1 MPTSQRRLLFTLGG
15 LALIIAGGT
24 FWLVGDENSVTG
36 DNRMDIHSSA
46 VWGEVLNYES
56 TEKKDYD
63 DAKILKEKGENQKN
77 TGASLFAV
85 GAIAFVLR
93 FTARPSSKEV

>member
-1 MPTSQRRLLFTLGG
+1 MTLSQRRLFCTLGG
-15 LALIIAGGT
+15 LALIIVGGI

-36 DNRMDIHSSA
+36 DNRMDLHSAA

-63 DAKILKEKGENQKN
+63 DAKILKEKGENEKT
-77 TGASLFAV
+77 TGLALVAFGAV
-85 GAIAFVLR
+85 VFVLR
-93 FTARPSSKEV
+93 FTARPTSKVA

>member
-1 MPTSQRRLLFTLGG
+1 
-15 LALIIAGGT
+15 
-24 FWLVGDENSVTG
+24 
-36 DNRMDIHSSA
+36 

-85 GAIAFVLR
+85 GAIVFVLR
-93 FTARPSSKEV
+93 FTGRPSSKEV